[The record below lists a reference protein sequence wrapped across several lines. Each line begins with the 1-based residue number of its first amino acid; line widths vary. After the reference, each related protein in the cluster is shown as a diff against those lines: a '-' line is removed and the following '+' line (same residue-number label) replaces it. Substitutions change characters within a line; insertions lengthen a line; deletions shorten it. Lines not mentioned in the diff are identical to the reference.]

1 MKNTVS
7 HLIYDTL
14 VTLLVVWFQYVASVF
29 DQLNQILMCYYQQ
42 VQDYIQ
48 DTIGVTWI
56 TLNKPVLKCF

>member
-14 VTLLVVWFQYVASVF
+14 VTLLMVWFQYVASVF

-42 VQDYIQ
+42 VQDYIR
-48 DTIGVTWI
+48 DTIRVIWI
-56 TLNKPVLKCF
+56 TLINLS

>member
-29 DQLNQILMCYYQQ
+29 DQLNQILMCCYQQ
-42 VQDYIQ
+42 VQDYIR
-48 DTIGVTWI
+48 DTIGVIWI